1 MNVQRRLFT
10 GNLTTLA
17 LVGLAGKHGASH
29 AQPVPDNEAG
39 APGLPATGVV
49 LRLPDVTLFDG
60 SLFSQQQADGHVT
73 LIYWW
78 ASWCP
83 FCAEQNPFMQ
93 QLWLQKKD
101 AGLQML
107 ALSIDRKRDDA
118 TNYLRRRGYTFPAG
132 LVTPAIAKV
141 LPKPKGLP
149 VTIVRGRDGRVLQAE
164 KGQLF
169 PEDVQQ
175 LARWL

>member
-1 MNVQRRLFT
+1 MTVM
-10 GNLTTLA
+10 
-17 LVGLAGKHGASH
+17 
-29 AQPVPDNEAG
+29 DNEDPALPEVSEDEAWYDAEI
-39 APGLPATGVV
+39 APALAALAKLCHERGMSFIAAVEYQPGDRGGTYYLT
-49 LRLPDVTLFDG
+49 
-60 SLFSQQQADGHVT
+60 
-73 LIYWW
+73 
-78 ASWCP
+78 
-83 FCAEQNPFMQ
+83 E
-93 QLWLQKKD
+93 D

-164 KGQLF
+164 KGQPF